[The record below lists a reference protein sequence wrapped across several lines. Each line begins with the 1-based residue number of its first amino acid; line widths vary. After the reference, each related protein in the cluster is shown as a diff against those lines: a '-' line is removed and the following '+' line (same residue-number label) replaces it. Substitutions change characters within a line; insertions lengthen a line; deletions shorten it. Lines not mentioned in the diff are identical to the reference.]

1 MNVTNLV
8 CVFENNSFHRF
19 DTSSLKQCFNV
30 FQNTTSTWEIF
41 DEIAIE
47 EFWSDG
53 VDDVENEVVEHQIE
67 EPVKPKK
74 KKIKDVPVLPVPNII
89 LKNALSGKCP
99 ECLHIILTFPGR
111 IEAVPDPPSIVDDT
125 VNDNS

>member
-1 MNVTNLV
+1 MNY
-8 CVFENNSFHRF
+8 
-19 DTSSLKQCFNV
+19 CFKIIK
-30 FQNTTSTWEIF
+30 NTTSSWEIF

-67 EPVKPKK
+67 EPVKHKK

-89 LKNALSGKCP
+89 LKNALSGECP

-111 IEAVPDPPSIVDDT
+111 IEAVPDPPSMVENNSSEMPE
-125 VNDNS
+125 VNDEKS